1 MTPVWL
7 YDADGRQLY
16 YVYVPAGLP
25 PVVTYASRLF
35 RWEPARRRY
44 EEMPAPYLAGPE
56 GSAGPEGGGEK

>member
-7 YDADGRQLY
+7 YDADGRQLF
-16 YVYVPAGLP
+16 YVYVPASLP

-56 GSAGPEGGGEK
+56 GSAEK